1 MQIMLNSVK
10 LTFLRHSV
18 GPKIVMKLRSLSLPL
33 TQPCL
38 PNWPLATRYEH
49 VWDLSKINMN
59 EKRQIIWGQI
69 G

>member
-1 MQIMLNSVK
+1 MQIMLNLVK
-10 LTFLRHSV
+10 LTFLRHSI
-18 GPKIVMKLRSLSLPL
+18 GPKRVMKLGSPSLPL

-38 PNWPLATRYEH
+38 PNWPLATRYEQ

-59 EKRQIIWGQI
+59 EKRQIIWEQI